1 MKKVFVIFSFLA
13 SLLVFAALPQTTQA
27 ACTEDP
33 AKNVYCCD
41 DVQTSVKFPNCK
53 QGETGIT
60 SILLMV
66 LDFMAVGVGIAVVA
80 GIAWGG
86 FIYAQAGGDAGK
98 TKEAISIITNAII
111 GLALFLGMWALA
123 NFFVPGGLFN

>member
-1 MKKVFVIFSFLA
+1 MKKVFVILSFFA
-13 SLLVFAALPQTTQA
+13 SLLVFAALPQTAQA

-33 AKNVYCCD
+33 ANGVYCCG
-41 DVQTSVKFPNCK
+41 DVQTSIQFPNCK
-53 QGETGIT
+53 EGESGVT

-86 FIYAQAGGDAGK
+86 FVYAQAGGDASK
-98 TKEAISIITNAII
+98 TKEAINIITNAII